1 MSDCTPSPRPLLQSP
16 TRQPVGGY
24 RPVPGDE
31 VDSEVASFLNQPR
44 NRLRRSLLCRLGPG
58 EYLYGT
64 RHSQLRINEV
74 TGRLEATDDETSSG
88 WVAVE
93 DFARRMERCQ
103 SDRMQRARDRA
114 REAAAGR
121 RSVVEDAGGGVG
133 LILE

>member
-1 MSDCTPSPRPLLQSP
+1 M
-16 TRQPVGGY
+16 GGY

-31 VDSEVASFLNQPR
+31 VDNEVASFLNQPR

-64 RHSQLRINEV
+64 RHAQLRINEA
-74 TGRLEATDDETSSG
+74 TGQLEATDDEAGSA
-88 WVAVE
+88 WDPVE

-121 RSVVEDAGGGVG
+121 RSVVEDTRGGVG
-133 LILE
+133 IILE

>member
-1 MSDCTPSPRPLLQSP
+1 
-16 TRQPVGGY
+16 
-24 RPVPGDE
+24 VPGDE
-31 VDSEVASFLNQPR
+31 VDTEVASFLNQPR

-74 TGRLEATDDETSSG
+74 TGQLEATDDDTG
-88 WVAVE
+88 WMAIE
-93 DFARRMERCQ
+93 DFARCMERCQ

-114 REAAAGR
+114 RDAAAGR
-121 RSVVEDAGGGVG
+121 RPAVEDTGGGVG